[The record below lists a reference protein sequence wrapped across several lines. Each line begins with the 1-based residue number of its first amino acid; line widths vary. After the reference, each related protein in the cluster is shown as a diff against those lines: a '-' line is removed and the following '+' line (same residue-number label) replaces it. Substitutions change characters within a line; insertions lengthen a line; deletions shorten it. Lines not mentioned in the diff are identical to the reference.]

1 MTFQG
6 HRHRDGSFY
15 VTSNFRKRV
24 LKMGDATVE
33 SLVDQMRDLSFG
45 TSGNL
50 KAARAL
56 MKKTPRDHRKK
67 MAVLASEEG
76 GYIEKAF
83 GDVFHYNENA
93 KRYVDRDRR
102 KICMDNKVMMANAFG
117 GVKSISRESGKSGK
131 VRRSRSR
138 SHSQGKD
145 DDEKTRSGSR
155 HRDRHGSSRHGSS
168 RHGSSRHGSSR
179 HGSSKHGSSK
189 HGSSRHGSSKRDQ
202 NRREDDEEP
211 SRFGE
216 HDRHR
221 HSRSEDQRGERERNP
236 SRHDHNHRRSRHREG
251 RDRSRHRDRE

>member
-145 DDEKTRSGSR
+145 DDEKTRFGSR
-155 HRDRHGSSRHGSS
+155 HRD

>member
-168 RHGSSRHGSSR
+168 RHGSSK
-179 HGSSKHGSSK
+179 HGSSKHGSSR

>member
-168 RHGSSRHGSSR
+168 RHGSS
-179 HGSSKHGSSK
+179 KHGSSK